1 MGAAYLAT
9 LRGTTVGLGAALAFG
24 GLHVMYIRLL
34 QQQRHVVKQR
44 DQRMMIELGRR
55 LKRKKAVPTDTN
67 TPIGT
72 HLILTGLLLTVNGV
86 VLDIGLPAWLTARN
100 ERSRTVPSKP
110 ASSEG
115 QQRWNGQNPRQAA
128 WPWMVAQARGSDR
141 RRPCP

>member
-86 VLDIGLPAWLTARN
+86 CLTSVCRL
-100 ERSRTVPSKP
+100 
-110 ASSEG
+110 G
-115 QQRWNGQNPRQAA
+115 
-128 WPWMVAQARGSDR
+128 
-141 RRPCP
+141 

>member
-1 MGAAYLAT
+1 
-9 LRGTTVGLGAALAFG
+9 
-24 GLHVMYIRLL
+24 
-34 QQQRHVVKQR
+34 
-44 DQRMMIELGRR
+44 MMIELGRR

-115 QQRWNGQNPRQAA
+115 QQRWNGQNPLEPSRLAVDGGSSERIRPTAA
-128 WPWMVAQARGSDR
+128 LPLTR
-141 RRPCP
+141 